1 MAGRTLYD
9 KIWESHTVGILP
21 TGQTQLFIGLH
32 LIHEITTAPA
42 FDMLREKGMDVAFP
56 ERTFATVDHIVPT
69 DIRTRP
75 FLDSEAEELTQALEK
90 NVKQFGVEFF
100 GLDSVNQG
108 IVHVIGPELGLTQ
121 PGLTLVCGDSH
132 TSTHGAFGTLAF
144 GIGTSEVG
152 YVLATQCL
160 LQSKPKSLAV
170 EIDGRLP
177 DGVTAKDLILGLIAR
192 LGT

>member
-1 MAGRTLYD
+1 MAGRTLYE
-9 KIWESHTVGILP
+9 KIWASHTVGILP

-90 NVKQFGVEFF
+90 NVGQFGVEFF
-100 GLDSVNQG
+100 DMESPNQG
-108 IVHVIGPELGLTQ
+108 SWDVIGPQLGLTQ
-121 PGLTLVCGDSH
+121 RGMTLACGDSH
-132 TSTHGAFGTLAF
+132 TSTQGALGTLAF
-144 GIGTSEVG
+144 ATCTSRLRD
-152 YVLATQCL
+152 VLATQT
-160 LQSKPKSLAV
+160 LAV
-170 EIDGRLP
+170 DRL
-177 DGVTAKDLILGLIAR
+177 KAR
-192 LGT
+192 SITVNGA